1 MSLPALRPPDY
12 LLIGHVTRDLLSAG
26 ERLGGTVT
34 YAGLTAA
41 AWGLTVGAVTSCAA
55 GQDLGDLSGMRLFR
69 LPAAHTTTFE
79 NLYHGTTREQIL
91 HHVAERLTP
100 AAVPLEWRTARIVHL
115 APVADE
121 VDFGLIHLFPHSFVG
136 VTPQGWMRAWDKAG
150 HVRRREPGPQ
160 LLAALGAAS
169 ACVFSVDDVQ
179 GDERIIALLVER
191 CPITAV
197 TENAHGAHVYWNGH
211 VRNFP
216 APRVEVRDPTGAG
229 DVFAAS
235 FFARLAETHD
245 PWEAARA
252 ATLLASASVALE
264 GLAGI
269 PSREDVARSRPVVE
283 RP

>member
-1 MSLPALRPPDY
+1 MSLPASRSPDY
-12 LLIGHVTRDLLSAG
+12 LLIGHVTRDLLPTG

-55 GQDLGDLSGMRLFR
+55 GQDLGALSALRLFR

-79 NLYHGTTREQIL
+79 NLYQGSAREQII
-91 HHVAERLTP
+91 HHVAERLAP
-100 AAVPLEWRTARIVHL
+100 ASVPLEWRRAPLVHL
-115 APVADE
+115 GPVADE
-121 VDFGLIHLFPHSFVG
+121 VDLGVIDLFPQSFVG
-136 VTPQGWMRAWDKAG
+136 VTPQGWMRAWDEAG
-150 HVRRREPGPQ
+150 RVRRREPEPR

-179 GDERIIALLVER
+179 GDERIIAQLVEH

-197 TENAHGAHVYWNGH
+197 TENAHGARVYWNGH

-216 APRVEVRDPTGAG
+216 APRVDVRDPTGAG
-229 DVFAAS
+229 DIFAAS
-235 FFARLAETHD
+235 FFARLAETRD

-252 ATLLASASVALE
+252 ATLLASASVACE

-269 PSREDVARSRPVVE
+269 PSRDEVARSRLVVE